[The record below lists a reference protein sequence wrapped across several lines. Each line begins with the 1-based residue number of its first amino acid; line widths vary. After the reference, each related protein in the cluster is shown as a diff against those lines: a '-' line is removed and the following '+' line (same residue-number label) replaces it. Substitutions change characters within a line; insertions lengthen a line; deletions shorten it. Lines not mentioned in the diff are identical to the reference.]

1 MSNEKVL
8 LPETSIESYLTAI
21 TALNVPDDDMETGD
35 WHISTTFNP
44 GFGRTP
50 SFCISSEYHNTNHVF
65 GTDSILERSDILRR
79 FGINIGTGLVYSANH
94 YRAIADMVFDS
105 LMCNRQFEDAVILD
119 DWLPWDEHKQKFFT
133 LFERAKNHLTIEQW
147 NRYEVWKIQN
157 S

>member
-8 LPETSIESYLTAI
+8 LPETNIENYLTAI

-50 SFCISSEYHNTNHVF
+50 SFCVSTEYVNTNHIF

-79 FGINIGTGLVYSANH
+79 FGLNIGIGLVYSANH
-94 YRAIADMVFDS
+94 YRAIADMLYHSIS
-105 LMCNRQFEDAVILD
+105 LDRPFEGAVILD
-119 DWLPWDEHKQKFFT
+119 DWLPSDEHKKRFFT
-133 LFERAKNHLTIEQW
+133 LFEKAKNYLTIEQW
-147 NRYEVWKIQN
+147 CKYEVWKN
-157 S
+157 KC